1 MRNNILI
8 RDGIVVDGSG
18 GAAYRA
24 DVLVEEDSISA
35 VGPDLSVG
43 SDAKVVEAAGK
54 IVCPGF
60 IDLHSH
66 ADFTLLAFP
75 GAESAL
81 RQGITT
87 VAVGNCGGGVAPTS
101 ERFDV
106 REVAFAVS
114 PEWGV
119 SLDWKTFGEY
129 ASRLD
134 ATAINVA
141 PLVAHGAIRNATM
154 GLAQRSASPAEVA
167 VMEDSL
173 RSALA
178 EGAFGMSTGLQYLPG
193 SWASRDEIRS
203 LVTIVGEAGRTYAT
217 HMRNRADLF
226 ADSTLEAITT
236 AAHTG
241 AHLQLSHFAPRP
253 YAPPEQ
259 VDAAFA
265 AVAEAVAGG
274 QAIGVDTFPEI
285 WGPALLV
292 DLFPAEVMTGSVEEV
307 LDRLGEESVLASID
321 QYFESKASFLARI
334 AGYDEIYISG
344 MPKPDARIGLSL
356 GELADRAGR
365 SVGRLS
371 STLLREAGEL
381 YRTVGIRHIYA
392 TESDLRR
399 TLELPYCSVES
410 DGIVTTG
417 EGSECSLSWN
427 ASTYG
432 YTARVL
438 EHYVRGEEFLTLEDA
453 IHKMTALPAQA
464 LNLRSRGTLQPGF
477 YADVVVLDLDAIED
491 RTRPDDMARYPAGIE
506 MVLVNGMVAYQGPS
520 DAGSRYGRLLQP

>member
-1 MRNNILI
+1 VKSSLLI
-8 RDGIVVDGSG
+8 RGGTVVDGSG
-18 GAAYRA
+18 SAAYRA
-24 DVLVEEDSISA
+24 DVLVEEDTISA
-35 VGPDLSVG
+35 VSPDLAVG
-43 SDAKVVEAAGK
+43 SDTRVIQAAGK

-75 GAESAL
+75 GADSAL

-87 VAVGNCGGGVAPTS
+87 VAVGNCGGGVAPAS
-101 ERFDV
+101 DRWDV
-106 REVAFAVS
+106 REVAFAFS
-114 PEWGV
+114 SEWGV
-119 SLDWKTFGEY
+119 PLDWSTFGEY
-129 ASRLD
+129 TRRLD
-134 ATAINVA
+134 GAAINVA
-141 PLVAHGAIRNATM
+141 PLVAHGAIRSAAM
-154 GLAQRSASPAEVA
+154 GLAQRAASPAEVE
-167 VMEDSL
+167 VMEDLL
-173 RSALA
+173 RSSLA

-203 LVTIVGEAGRTYAT
+203 LVSIVGETGRTYAT
-217 HMRNRADLF
+217 HMRNRADQF
-226 ADSTLEAITT
+226 ADATIEAITT
-236 AAHTG
+236 AEHTG

-274 QAIGVDTFPEI
+274 QAIGIDTFPEI

-292 DLFPAEVMTGSVEEV
+292 DLFPAEVMKGSLEEV
-307 LDRLGEESVLASID
+307 LDRLGEESVLTSID
-321 QYFESKASFLARI
+321 KHFESKVSFLARI
-334 AGYDEIYISG
+334 AGYGEIYLSG
-344 MPKPDARIGLSL
+344 MPKPDDRIGLSL
-356 GELADRAGR
+356 GELADRTRR

-371 STLLREAGEL
+371 SALLREAAEL

-438 EHYVRGEEFLTLEDA
+438 EHYVRGEGFLTLEDA
-453 IHKMTALPAQA
+453 IRKMTALPAQA
-464 LNLRSRGTLQPGF
+464 LKLRSRGTLQPGN
-477 YADVVVLDLDAIED
+477 YADVVVLDLDTIED
-491 RTRPDDMARYPAGIE
+491 RTTPDDMARYPAGIE
-506 MVLVNGMVAYQGPS
+506 LVLVNGKVAYQGPG
-520 DAGSRYGRLLQP
+520 DTGFRHGRLLAP